1 VDAILETFES
11 RGFRR
16 GGILFLKTQDAI
28 DLIEA
33 AHEQRKPILG
43 IDAFTVTDTATQPF
57 MEHSVDYSDQLDSLD
72 TWSAAREHIEQRS
85 GSGFVF
91 EVVI

>member
-1 VDAILETFES
+1 MDAVVDMFES

-16 GGILFLKTQDAI
+16 GGIMFLKPQDAI

-33 AHEQRKPILG
+33 ARQQRKPILG
-43 IDAFTVTDTATQPF
+43 IDAFIVTDIATQPL
-57 MEHSVDYSDQLDSLD
+57 MEHSADYSDQLDSLD
-72 TWSAAREHIEQRS
+72 TWSAAHEHIEQRRNL
-85 GSGFVF
+85 GFVF